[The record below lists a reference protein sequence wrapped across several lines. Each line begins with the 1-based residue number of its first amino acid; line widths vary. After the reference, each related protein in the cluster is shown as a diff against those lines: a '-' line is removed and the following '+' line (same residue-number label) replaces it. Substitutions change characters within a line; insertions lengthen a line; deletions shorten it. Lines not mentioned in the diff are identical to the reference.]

1 MIDTV
6 AGLILQVY
14 ALHFKGMIL
23 EIITFQ
29 LKRKKNPHI
38 IRFLRLGLMDSSC
51 EFRVSFCVI
60 LL

>member
-6 AGLILQVY
+6 SGQIFQVY
-14 ALHFKGMIL
+14 ALHFRGMIL
-23 EIITFQ
+23 EIVTFQ

-38 IRFLRLGLMDSSC
+38 IRFLRLGLMDSIC
-51 EFRVSFCVI
+51 EFRVSFCMI